1 MIRKLNRYRLALV
14 VTFLAELL
22 ICVLVGI
29 FLWFDIAGF
38 ADIKDISYYLILGLG
53 VFLVCDTLFFLLA
66 LADLTKSRQKA
77 DMSAASLLGND
88 IQSAYNVIGVGI
100 IIIDENNHVI
110 WTNQLFENA
119 HHRNFIDD
127 DVYDIFPQ
135 LKSVPADK
143 HENICLVDIDESRYN
158 VKYFS
163 QSRMFVFQDVTNYVN
178 LKNLYDREAMALG
191 LIVIDNYQESSSD
204 SDENA
209 EIDNR
214 MRGAISDYFRR
225 HNVVLHRIKNDTY
238 FAVCNH
244 EALATLEEDKFSIL
258 DIMRSA
264 QDKRENPYTLSI
276 GFAHDFP
283 GVVKLNDMVYE
294 AINLVQARGGDQAA
308 VCRYGHDAVF
318 YGGTT
323 VAKESTS
330 KVQVRS
336 YAESAASLLRR
347 ASQVFIMGHTD
358 MDMDALGS
366 ALGMLAFCEYLKK
379 PARIVYDP
387 KRTEKKTRLAFQSAF
402 SRDVLLNMT
411 VTPEEALSQTTEET
425 MIVVV
430 DVSRPKLTMAP
441 ALLEKAVKVMVIDH
455 HRRAEDFIDHPVLS
469 YIEPSASSASELV
482 AEMIR
487 YANFTPAISLKPA
500 YATIMLSGIFLDSN
514 FFKSKAT
521 GMRTFQAAQI
531 LKTFGADNTLADDYL
546 KDDFEEY
553 SLINSIV
560 LRNKTFSYGVL
571 ICSADDNVI
580 VERSTLSK
588 VANQIMQLKDTHCC
602 FVIGRISSTQIKMSA
617 RSDGTVNVQ
626 LICEKIGGGGHLSM
640 AAADFNETSV
650 EAVERTL
657 QSVLSNYLDSARNNQ
672 IGN

>member
-1 MIRKLNRYRLALV
+1 MLQKLNHYRLAFVIIFLTELV
-14 VTFLAELL
+14 IGILAAF
-22 ICVLVGI
+22 
-29 FLWFDIAGF
+29 FLWFNIAGF
-38 ADIKDISYYLILGLG
+38 ADIENIAYYLVCGFG
-53 VFLVCDTLFFLLA
+53 VFLIFDSLFFFLA
-66 LADLTKSRQKA
+66 IRGIIKSRQIA
-77 DMSAASLLGND
+77 DMSAVSLLGND
-88 IQSAYNVIGVGI
+88 IQSSYNVVGVGF

-110 WTNQLFENA
+110 WNNQLFENV
-119 HHRNFIDD
+119 HKRSFIDED
-127 DVYDIFPQ
+127 IYNIFPD
-135 LKSVPADK
+135 LKNAPVDK
-143 HENICLVDIDESRYN
+143 KDNSYLIDIDGYHYN

-163 QSRMFVFQDVTNYVN
+163 QPCMFVFQDVTNYVN
-178 LKNLYDREAMALG
+178 LKNLYDREAIALG
-191 LIVIDNYQESSSD
+191 LIVIDNYQELSSD

-225 HNVVLHRIKNDTY
+225 YNIVLHRIKNDTY
-238 FAVCNH
+238 FAVCNY
-244 EALATLEEDKFSIL
+244 EALALLKEDKFSIL
-258 DIMRSA
+258 DTVRVA

-283 GVVKLNDMVYE
+283 SVTKLNDMVHE
-294 AINLVQARGGDQAA
+294 AISLVRARGGDQAA
-308 VCRYGHDAVF
+308 VCRYGHDTVF

-323 VAKESTS
+323 VARENTS

-336 YAESAASLLRR
+336 YAESVASLLRR
-347 ASQVFIMGHTD
+347 ASQVLIMGHTD

-366 ALGMLAFCEYLKK
+366 ALGMLAFCEYLNK
-379 PARIVYDP
+379 PARVVYNP
-387 KRTEKKTRLAFQSAF
+387 KKTEKKTRLAFQSAF
-402 SRDVLLNMT
+402 SREALAKMT
-411 VTPEEALSQTTEET
+411 ITPEEAQNELNEET
-425 MIVVV
+425 MVVVV

-441 ALLEKAVKVMVIDH
+441 ALLEEATKVMVIDH

-482 AEMIR
+482 AEMIY
-487 YANFTPAISLKPA
+487 YANFTPPIDIKPA

-514 FFKSKAT
+514 YFKSKAT

-571 ICSADDNVI
+571 ICSSDDSVT

-602 FVIGRISSTQIKMSA
+602 FVIGRISENQIKISA

-626 LICEKIGGGGHLSM
+626 LICEKMGGGGHLLM
-640 AAADFNETSV
+640 AAADFNDTSV
-650 EAVERTL
+650 EAVERNL
-657 QSVLSNYLDSARNNQ
+657 QSTLSNYLESARNSALN
-672 IGN
+672 N